1 MPSFKD
7 FEDVPYSTDVEISD
21 INNFGYSSKQLLIIS
36 IALST
41 ITCAFIQK
49 TKMLFKSSKYIEY
62 YSFLVNM
69 LVSVIFCIT
78 FTDIKFPNS
87 LWIGLFSFL
96 GADSLYKSLEGKISS
111 HKDIINKKTI
121 TIPEENIINKEDENG
136 KTNIPK

>member
-1 MPSFKD
+1 
-7 FEDVPYSTDVEISD
+7 
-21 INNFGYSSKQLLIIS
+21 
-36 IALST
+36 
-41 ITCAFIQK
+41 
-49 TKMLFKSSKYIEY
+49 
-62 YSFLVNM
+62 M

-136 KTNIPK
+136 KTNIPKQIYENNSGI